1 VDESRPN
8 VISRVATNVS
18 GASTRA
24 RIGITPSDGV
34 EVRKSGIFH
43 VQLDERRVTCCS
55 TRFCIVGW
63 DFGNGDKD
71 IEVASRFFA

>member
-1 VDESRPN
+1 MDESRPN
-8 VISRVATNVS
+8 VISRAANNVS
-18 GASTRA
+18 RASTRA
-24 RIGITPSDGV
+24 RIGTTPSDGV

-55 TRFCIVGW
+55 TGFGIVGW

-71 IEVASRFFA
+71 IAVASRFFA